1 MGAGLTGG
9 RPGPGPALS
18 FTEIAMMRL
27 SPISGNTARF
37 AIIAAAFGV
46 VMGACA
52 TAPAGSNQTQA
63 GQSAEQPGAQTA
75 GERETY
81 NSTEIVE
88 AVSDFF
94 GVTAEA
100 AGVLVERIF
109 SDLGEP
115 VGYII
120 GEEASGAVGVGLRY
134 GQGDMVLRGETGT
147 QRVFWQG
154 PSVGFDAGGNAS
166 RVFTL
171 IYDLDDPDRI
181 YQRFPGVEGTAY
193 FIAGM
198 GVNYQR
204 ADYITLAPIRSGV
217 GFRAGANVGYL
228 AYSRRRNIL
237 PF

>member
-1 MGAGLTGG
+1 MIRLTCVS
-9 RPGPGPALS
+9 RHH
-18 FTEIAMMRL
+18 
-27 SPISGNTARF
+27 ARF
-37 AIIAAAFGV
+37 AAIAAAFGV
-46 VMGACA
+46 VMAACA
-52 TAPAGSNQTQA
+52 SAPASTTQA
-63 GQSAEQPGAQTA
+63 QPAGEPGAQTQ

-147 QRVFWQG
+147 QRVYWQG

-171 IYDLDDPDRI
+171 VYNLDSPDRI

-193 FIAGM
+193 FVAGM

>member
-1 MGAGLTGG
+1 
-9 RPGPGPALS
+9 
-18 FTEIAMMRL
+18 MRL
-27 SPISGNTARF
+27 SSLSSRPARL
-37 AIIAAAFGV
+37 AAIAAAFGV

-52 TAPAGSNQTQA
+52 TAPAGNAQAERPAGEQGSQPQT
-63 GQSAEQPGAQTA
+63 
-75 GERETY
+75 ERETY

-147 QRVFWQG
+147 QRVYWQG

-171 IYDLDDPDRI
+171 IYNLDQPDRI

-193 FIAGM
+193 FVAGM

>member
-1 MGAGLTGG
+1 
-9 RPGPGPALS
+9 
-18 FTEIAMMRL
+18 MMRL
-27 SPISGNTARF
+27 SFLSPRGARL
-37 AIIAAAFGV
+37 AATVAAFGLLI
-46 VMGACA
+46 GACA
-52 TAPAGSNQTQA
+52 SAPQGSTQNQA
-63 GQSAEQPGAQTA
+63 GQSGGQTA
-75 GERETY
+75 GQSQGQRQRATY
-81 NSTEIVE
+81 DSTEIVE
-88 AVSDFF
+88 AVSEFF

-120 GEEASGAVGVGLRY
+120 GEEASGAIGVGLRY

-193 FIAGM
+193 FVAGM

>member
-1 MGAGLTGG
+1 MRNSSLHVRPAGLLAVVLSAGLALAACSSTASGRTSGESAVAGG
-9 RPGPGPALS
+9 QPAQ
-18 FTEIAMMRL
+18 
-27 SPISGNTARF
+27 SG
-37 AIIAAAFGV
+37 
-46 VMGACA
+46 
-52 TAPAGSNQTQA
+52 
-63 GQSAEQPGAQTA
+63 SAQQ
-75 GERETY
+75 ETY
-81 NSTEIVE
+81 TSTEIVD

-100 AGVLVERIF
+100 AGVLVERVF
-109 SDLGEP
+109 ADLGEP

-134 GQGDMVLRGETGT
+134 GQGDMVLKGDTGR
-147 QRVFWQG
+147 QRVYWQG
-154 PSVGFDAGGNAS
+154 PSIGFDAGGNAS
-166 RVFTL
+166 KVFTL
-171 IYDLDDPDRI
+171 IYNLDDANRI
-181 YQRFPGVEGTAY
+181 YQRFPGVEGSAY
-193 FIAGM
+193 FVAGL

>member
-1 MGAGLTGG
+1 
-9 RPGPGPALS
+9 
-18 FTEIAMMRL
+18 MMRL
-27 SPISGNTARF
+27 TCSFARTTRL
-37 AIIAAAFGV
+37 AALAAA
-46 VMGACA
+46 CA
-52 TAPAGSNQTQA
+52 AVLAGCASMPSGRAAQEPAQAQSGQAEPGQPADSQTANAGAPAA
-63 GQSAEQPGAQTA
+63 
-75 GERETY
+75 ERETY
-81 NSTEIVE
+81 DSDEIVV

-109 SDLGEP
+109 ADLGEP

-120 GEEASGAVGVGLRY
+120 GEEASGAIGLGLRY
-134 GQGDMVLRGETGT
+134 GQGDMVLRGDTGR

-154 PSVGFDAGGNAS
+154 PSIGFDAGGNAS

-171 IYDLDDPDRI
+171 IYNLDDPDRI

-193 FIAGM
+193 FVAGM

-204 ADYITLAPIRSGV
+204 ADYVTLAPIRSGV

-228 AYSRRRNIL
+228 AYSRQRNIL

>member
-1 MGAGLTGG
+1 
-9 RPGPGPALS
+9 
-18 FTEIAMMRL
+18 MMRL
-27 SPISGNTARF
+27 TSISSCDVRLA
-37 AIIAAAFGV
+37 AIGAAFGM
-46 VMGACA
+46 VMAACA
-52 TAPAGSNQTQA
+52 SAPANTAQSHNA
-63 GQSAEQPGAQTA
+63 AEPDGQVQS
-75 GERETY
+75 ERETY
-81 NSTEIVE
+81 TSTEIVE

-147 QRVFWQG
+147 QRVYWQG

-171 IYDLDDPDRI
+171 VYNLDSPDRI

-193 FIAGM
+193 FVAGM